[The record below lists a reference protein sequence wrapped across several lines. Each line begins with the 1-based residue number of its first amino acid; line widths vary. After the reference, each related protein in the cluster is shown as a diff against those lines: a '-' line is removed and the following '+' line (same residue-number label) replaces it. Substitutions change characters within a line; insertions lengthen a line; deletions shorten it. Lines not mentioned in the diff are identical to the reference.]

1 MQSTQQKSSLK
12 SMAMALLVSLLACHV
27 ASAPMNATI
36 GNVRMPA
43 ISTTTG
49 LVNGYYVYQNPCH
62 SNHFSFVAA
71 LVTQAVSKTFFPS
84 LSRIF
89 RSNVASN
96 TRFVIEGQKSN
107 TQFDVEAMSNSRHP
121 VFFTVAGNYIF
132 AGNGDP
138 MKPDTSVHYQSNPPY
153 LLDDIIVNVKVSIP
167 FTENLYNPEFIC
179 WRKV

>member
-1 MQSTQQKSSLK
+1 MVQSTQQSTQQKSSLK
-12 SMAMALLVSLLACHV
+12 SMAMAIALLVSSLAIRV
-27 ASAPMNATI
+27 SAIPTNATT

-71 LVTQAVSKTFFPS
+71 LVSKAVSKTLLPS
-84 LSRIF
+84 ISRIF

-96 TRFVIEGQKSN
+96 TRFVVEGQKTN

-132 AGNGDP
+132 AGN
-138 MKPDTSVHYQSNPPY
+138 
-153 LLDDIIVNVKVSIP
+153 VSIP
-167 FTENLYNPEFIC
+167 FTDNLYNPEFIC